1 MVKTSHVDALMS
13 NRKRILLMGVGY
25 YAATI
30 ADSLVQ
36 NGFDVVGICSRDNT
50 NKALRIPFYYSIK
63 DWAKR
68 TLLINGLYP
77 HISTPHP
84 IDRNETFSAQEIA
97 SDYSIPFISEE
108 KLETD
113 EMLDFLIKVRPDILL
128 VAGFPRK
135 IPSSVLSAMR
145 IAAVNL
151 HPSLLPKHRGG
162 TPTRWVIKCGDRI
175 TGVSAHLVTNDFDAG
190 DVLIQKMIEV
200 EPFWTVGMLEEI
212 TAQVMMSMSIE
223 LIKGIEC
230 FLERTSPQ
238 DERDATYDPPMR
250 LKDARI
256 DWNLPTSQ
264 IKRLSLAYKPKSA
277 LTTNLCGKHIYV
289 WEVKES
295 AVTNYT
301 GEAGMVVDLDS
312 DGYPVVK
319 TADSVLLIKKLL
331 ISGLIFEAN
340 QRVGAAL
347 LRPGLILS

>member
-1 MVKTSHVDALMS
+1 
-13 NRKRILLMGVGY
+13 MGVGY

-30 ADSLVQ
+30 ADSLAL
-36 NGFDVVGICSRDNT
+36 NGFDVVGICSKTNT

-77 HISTPHP
+77 HINTPHP
-84 IDRNETFSAQEIA
+84 VDRNKTFTAREIA

-108 KLETD
+108 KLETE
-113 EMLDFLIKVRPDILL
+113 EMQDFLVKVRPDILL

-135 IPSSVLSAMR
+135 IPSSILSAMR
-145 IAAVNL
+145 IASINL
-151 HPSLLPKHRGG
+151 HPSLLPKRRGG

-190 DVLIQKMIEV
+190 DILIQKKIEV

-212 TAQVMMSMSIE
+212 TAQVMVSVSIE
-223 LIKGIEC
+223 LVNGIEC

-238 DERDATYDPPMR
+238 YEHDATYDPPMR
-250 LKDARI
+250 LEDARI

-277 LTTNLCGKHIYV
+277 LITNLSGEDIYV
-289 WEVKES
+289 WEVMES
-295 AVTNYT
+295 TVTNYT
-301 GEAGMVVDLDS
+301 GDVGMVVDFDS
-312 DGYPVVK
+312 SGYPVVK
-319 TADSVLLIKKLL
+319 TADSALLIKKLL

-340 QRVGAAL
+340 KSVGPITF
-347 LRPGLILS
+347 RPGSKLS